1 MFYNDFVKLTILIPT
16 MLYVS
21 EWIYIFCCIINYDKA
36 VCQLVVTMI
45 EGCDVS
51 LDTTKHG
58 IQYETVVLYIYI
70 YIKQCIQKK
79 GRNQEKQHLEQY
91 KTGDRKHG
99 N

>member
-70 YIKQCIQKK
+70 YKTMYSKEGKK
-79 GRNQEKQHLEQY
+79 PRETTLGAI
-91 KTGDRKHG
+91 
-99 N
+99 